1 MEEQHHH
8 HHHHE
13 HDHDVV
19 VVAPN
24 GADAR
29 FKFHPHEKVEQLL
42 TLSVD
47 EFARRGDLQKG
58 LTYILAHGEK
68 ELDNSKTLEAAGV
81 RPGERLKIR
90 SKTTPGDGN
99 ASSVL

>member
-1 MEEQHHH
+1 MGEKHE
-8 HHHHE
+8 HHHE
-13 HDHDVV
+13 HHHEDVV

-24 GADAR
+24 GADTR
-29 FKFHPHEKVEQLL
+29 FKFHPNEKVEQLL
-42 TLSVD
+42 TLAVD

-58 LTYILAHGEK
+58 LTYILAHEEK
-68 ELDNSKTLEAAGV
+68 ELDNSKTLEAAGI